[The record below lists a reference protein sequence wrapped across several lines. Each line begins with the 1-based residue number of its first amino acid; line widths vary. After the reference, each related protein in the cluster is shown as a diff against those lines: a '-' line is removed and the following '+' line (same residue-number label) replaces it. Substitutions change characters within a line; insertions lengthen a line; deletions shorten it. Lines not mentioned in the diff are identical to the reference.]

1 MTPPAQ
7 PALHLPPARPHGS
20 SSTPGTRTVRALG
33 VLLATLLAVLTLTP
47 VPATAVGA
55 IAGGA
60 TRETPVALPLSDL
73 DSSFVATNAAVTSG
87 RGANAYWYNTTWFSY
102 TPSQSVR
109 VFIRATSTDP
119 AGWDNTLEVW
129 TGGAMVVQ
137 NDDFYGLDS
146 SLTVNL
152 TAGTTY
158 QIGMGGYRTT
168 SKGTATL
175 TFATRVPSPPL
186 DVQATFGDASAD
198 VIWSAPTDVAGGV
211 TAYTVLCTPEGGAE
225 TECGQTTGT
234 PPARSL
240 HVTGLTNGVSYTF
253 RVTASNVIGPS
264 DPSAPVTS
272 IVPKAASTVAVTT
285 DPASPVSGQA
295 YAVRVAVTTDDGPAT
310 GTIDVTI
317 GGIAHAAVPLVAGVA
332 TLPERSDPV
341 GTVAVSAEYAG
352 TGTIAASTGSASVQ
366 VGQRPQTVVLDAL
379 PAGLAYAG
387 GPVALHG
394 VASSGLPVS
403 YAATGACSVSG
414 SSLHLTGVGACVVTA
429 SQAGDTETLAA
440 HATQQVDVARRGQV
454 VTFGALPT
462 LVYGQ
467 DPPVALVA
475 SSSVGL
481 PVTLTAQGACTV
493 SSGLLGVTGV
503 GECVVTATQPG
514 DELTGPASSVVR
526 TSMVAKRAQTV
537 TVAPVAVPV
546 FGRGTVTVTAR
557 SQYDLPVTLS
567 ATGACLVDA
576 SGALTAVGA
585 GLCVITATAAGDD
598 VTLPGEATVS
608 VTAVGPDTTVQ
619 ATLDRELGDLATG
632 APVSARGT
640 GLRPGT
646 VLTLEVH
653 STPQVIGTAIVG
665 ADGTAVV
672 AGMLPAGLEGGAHRL
687 VAVGTALD
695 GSAAEFVLPFQLA
708 DDGTILRI
716 QERTLALA
724 ATGAGN
730 GLGSA
735 AALAAAW
742 VLLGAG
748 LLALRHRKAGRA

>member
-1 MTPPAQ
+1 MTPPAP

-33 VLLATLLAVLTLTP
+33 GLLTMLLALLTLTT
-47 VPATAVGA
+47 VPAAAAAAV
-55 IAGGA
+55 AGGA
-60 TRETPVALPLSDL
+60 VRGSAVPLPVADL
-73 DSSFVATNAAVTSG
+73 DSSFVATNAGVSSEAGTT
-87 RGANAYWYNTTWFSY
+87 GAWNNITWFSY

-109 VFIRATSTDP
+109 VFIRATSIDP
-119 AGWDNTLEVW
+119 VRWDNTLEVW
-129 TGGAMVVQ
+129 TGGALVVE
-137 NDDFYGLDS
+137 NDDFYGLDA

-158 QIGMGGYRTT
+158 QIGMGGYHSGAR
-168 SKGTATL
+168 GTATL

-198 VIWSAPTDVAGGV
+198 VSWSTPTDVAGGV

-225 TECGQTTGT
+225 TQCGQTTGT
-234 PPARSL
+234 PPDRSL

-264 DPSAPVTS
+264 DASDPVTS
-272 IVPKAASTVAVTT
+272 IVPKAASTIDVST

-295 YAVRVAVTTDDGPAT
+295 YAVRVAVTTDDGPAI
-310 GTIDVTI
+310 GTVDVTI
-317 GGIAHAAVPLVAGVA
+317 GGVAHAAVPLVGGVA
-332 TLPERSDPV
+332 TLPERTDPV
-341 GTVAVSAEYAG
+341 SSVAVTAAYAG
-352 TGTIAASTGSASVQ
+352 TGTIAASTGSASVE
-366 VGQRPQTVVLDAL
+366 VGKRPQTVVLDAL

-387 GPVALHG
+387 APVTLHG
-394 VASSGLPVS
+394 VASSGLPVT
-403 YAATGACSVSG
+403 YAATGACSVSV

-440 HATQQVDVARRGQV
+440 QATQQVDVARRGQV
-454 VTFGALPT
+454 VTFGALPS

-467 DPPVALVA
+467 DPVALTA
-475 SSSVGL
+475 SSNVGL
-481 PVTLTAQGACTV
+481 PVALSARGACTV
-493 SSGLLGVTGV
+493 SDGLLTVTGV

-526 TSMVAKRAQTV
+526 TAAVAKRPQTV
-537 TVAPVAVPV
+537 TIAPVAVPV
-546 FGRGTVTVTAR
+546 FGGGTVTVTAR

-567 ATGACLVDA
+567 ATGACLVDS
-576 SGALTAVGA
+576 SGALSAVGT
-585 GLCVITATAAGDD
+585 GLCVITATAAGDE
-598 VTLPGEATVS
+598 VTLPSEATVS
-608 VTAVGPDTTVQ
+608 VTAVGPDTAVR
-619 ATLDRELGDLATG
+619 ATLDRELGELATG

-672 AGMLPAGLEGGAHRL
+672 TGMLPAGLEAGAHRL

-724 ATGAGN
+724 ETGVDGAGTVT
-730 GLGSA
+730 
-735 AALAAAW
+735 ALAAAW
-742 VLLGAG
+742 VLVGAI
-748 LLALRHRKAGRA
+748 LLVARRRFGARG